1 MAARQAMTALCIFVS
16 QNYENM
22 FYNTTFC
29 SKKMTFFPVIPL
41 RKCHSPFL
49 HNRHIFVQFLLP
61 PHYFGVILPLKA
73 DETSGF

>member
-1 MAARQAMTALCIFVS
+1 MAARQSTTALCIFVP

-29 SKKMTFFPVIPL
+29 TKKLPSFPVIPL

-61 PHYFGVILPLKA
+61 PHYFGVILSLNA
-73 DETSGF
+73 DEATGF